1 VKEQN
6 MNDTEEAVRRLL
18 TVATEDR
25 PPGIDLL
32 RGVRARNHQRRAR
45 TRMALS
51 AGAAGIV
58 AAATGI
64 TLSAVHTPSA
74 LAQVTQ
80 AAARTAEQS
89 YRVTSVSTEVASP
102 GPGPRELTI
111 RGEFDRANKLGEETA
126 SDGSQVRYVGRYMY
140 VSMPKAMQEAR
151 REAHE
156 PPFPASKTWLRL
168 PVLEQIDVPALELI
182 VIGGSTNGLGQV
194 DPQNLLGLLQNS
206 SQVSKRGP
214 ASGPGWT
221 GTAYRFTASLTTRGP
236 MHITL
241 SSAGTV
247 DVDTQG
253 RVRQLDAT
261 QTLGQT
267 KRTVRV
273 TFGDFGLAV
282 SVSPPP
288 ADQTV
293 VPQELTYLPVPS
305 FTPVPSVSPSPTDSG

>member
-1 VKEQN
+1 

-32 RGVRARNHQRRAR
+32 RGVRARNHRRRAR
-45 TRMALS
+45 TRVALS

-58 AAATGI
+58 AAAAGI
-64 TLSAVHTPSA
+64 TLSAVHAPSA

-89 YRVTSVSTEVASP
+89 YRVSSVSTEVASP
-102 GPGPRELTI
+102 GPGTRELTI
-111 RGEFDRANKLGEETA
+111 RGEFDRANRLGEETA

-140 VSMPKAMQEAR
+140 VPVSAAMREAR
-151 REAHE
+151 RKAHE
-156 PPFPASKTWLRL
+156 PPFPAGKTWLRL
-168 PVLEQIDVPALELI
+168 PALEPIDVPALELI
-182 VIGGSTNGLGQV
+182 VIGGSTNGLGLV
-194 DPQNLLGLLQNS
+194 DPQNLLALLQNS
-206 SQVSKRGP
+206 SQVRERGP

-221 GTAYRFTASLTTRGP
+221 GTAYTFTASLTTRGP

-293 VPQELTYLPVPS
+293 VPQGMTYIPNPS
-305 FTPVPSVSPSPTDSG
+305 FTPVPSVSPSPAGSG

>member
-1 VKEQN
+1 
-6 MNDTEEAVRRLL
+6 
-18 TVATEDR
+18 
-25 PPGIDLL
+25 
-32 RGVRARNHQRRAR
+32 
-45 TRMALS
+45 
-51 AGAAGIV
+51 
-58 AAATGI
+58 
-64 TLSAVHTPSA
+64 
-74 LAQVTQ
+74 
-80 AAARTAEQS
+80 
-89 YRVTSVSTEVASP
+89 
-102 GPGPRELTI
+102 
-111 RGEFDRANKLGEETA
+111 
-126 SDGSQVRYVGRYMY
+126 MY
-140 VSMPKAMQEAR
+140 VPVSEAMREAR
-151 REAHE
+151 RKAHE
-156 PPFPASKTWLRL
+156 PPFPAGKTWLRVPTL
-168 PVLEQIDVPALELI
+168 RTIDVSALELI
-182 VIGGSTNGLGQV
+182 VIGGSTNGLGLV
-194 DPQNLLGLLQNS
+194 DPQNLLALLQNS
-206 SQVSKRGP
+206 SQVRERGP

-221 GTAYRFTASLTTRGP
+221 GTAYTFTARLTTRGP

-305 FTPVPSVSPSPTDSG
+305 FTLAPSVSPSPAGSG

>member
-1 VKEQN
+1 

-18 TVATEDR
+18 AVATEDR

-32 RGVRARNHQRRAR
+32 RGVRARSHRRRAR
-45 TRMALS
+45 TRVALS

-64 TLSAVHTPSA
+64 TLSAVQAPSA

-89 YRVTSVSTEVASP
+89 YRVTSVSTMVSSA
-102 GPGPRELTI
+102 GPGPQEPLTI
-111 RGEFDRANKLGEETA
+111 RGEFDRARKLGEETA

-140 VSMPKAMQEAR
+140 IPMVKAMRDAYSKANR
-151 REAHE
+151 T
-156 PPFPASKTWLRL
+156 PIPAGKTWLR
-168 PVLEQIDVPALELI
+168 VPAPPDIDLPTLELI
-182 VIGGSTNGLGQV
+182 VIGGSTNSLGQV
-194 DPQNLLGLLQNS
+194 DPQNLLALLRNS
-206 SQVSKRGP
+206 SQVSEQGP

-221 GTAYRFTASLTTRGP
+221 GTAYTFTASLTTHGP
-236 MHITL
+236 LHITL
-241 SSAGTV
+241 GSTGTV
-247 DVDTQG
+247 DVDRQG

-261 QTLGQT
+261 QTFGQK

-288 ADQTV
+288 AARTF
-293 VPQELTYLPVPS
+293 VPQGITYIPFPRL
-305 FTPVPSVSPSPTDSG
+305 SPSPAGSG

>member
-1 VKEQN
+1 
-6 MNDTEEAVRRLL
+6 MNDTEEAVRRLFA
-18 TVATEDR
+18 VATEDR

-32 RGVRARNHQRRAR
+32 RGVRARSHRRR
-45 TRMALS
+45 TRTRVALS

-64 TLSAVHTPSA
+64 TLSAVQAPSA

-89 YRVTSVSTEVASP
+89 YRVSSVSTMVASA
-102 GPGPRELTI
+102 GSGARELTI
-111 RGEFDRANKLGEETA
+111 HGEFDRADKLGEETA

-140 VSMPKAMQEAR
+140 VPVSKAMRDAR
-151 REAHE
+151 RAAHE
-156 PPFPASKTWLRL
+156 PPFPAGKTWLRL
-168 PVLEQIDVPALELI
+168 PALRGINASALELI
-182 VIGGSTNGLGQV
+182 VIGGSTNGLGLV
-194 DPQNLLGLLQNS
+194 DPQNLLALLRNS
-206 SQVSKRGP
+206 SQVSEQGP

-221 GTAYRFTASLTTRGP
+221 GTAYRFTASLTTGGP
-236 MHITL
+236 LHITL
-241 SSAGTV
+241 SSTGTV
-247 DVDTQG
+247 AVDQKG

-293 VPQELTYLPVPS
+293 VPQGPTYLPDPS
-305 FTPVPSVSPSPTDSG
+305 FSPAPPLSPSPAGSG

>member
-6 MNDTEEAVRRLL
+6 MNDTEEMRRLFA
-18 TVATEDR
+18 VATEDM

-32 RGVRARNHQRRAR
+32 EGVKARTRRTRRAR
-45 TRMALS
+45 TRLALS
-51 AGAAGIV
+51 AGAAAI
-58 AAATGI
+58 AAGTTAI
-64 TLSAVHTPSA
+64 TLAAVQAPSA

-89 YRVTSVSTEVASP
+89 YRVSSVSTVVASV
-102 GPGPRELTI
+102 GPGAQRLTI
-111 RGEFDRANKLGEETA
+111 HGEFDRADKLGEETA
-126 SDGSQVRYVGRYMY
+126 SDGSQIRLVGRYMY
-140 VSMPKAMQEAR
+140 VAIPKAM
-151 REAHE
+151 REAYRKAHRT
-156 PPFPASKTWLRL
+156 PIPAGKTWLKV
-168 PVLEQIDVPALELI
+168 PAPPDIDVPTLDLI

-194 DPQNLLGLLQNS
+194 DPRNLLALLRNS
-206 SQVSKRGP
+206 SQVSEQGP

-221 GTAYRFTASLTTRGP
+221 GTAYTFAARLTTRGP
-236 MHITL
+236 LHITL
-241 SSAGTV
+241 SSTGTA
-247 DVDTQG
+247 DVDRQG

-288 ADQTV
+288 AEQIF
-293 VPQELTYLPVPS
+293 VPQGITYI
-305 FTPVPSVSPSPTDSG
+305 PVPSVSPSPAGSG

>member
-1 VKEQN
+1 
-6 MNDTEEAVRRLL
+6 MNDTEEAVRRLFA
-18 TVATEDR
+18 VATEDR

-32 RGVRARNHQRRAR
+32 RGVRERSHRRR
-45 TRMALS
+45 TRTRVALS

-64 TLSAVHTPSA
+64 TLSAVQAPSA

-89 YRVTSVSTEVASP
+89 YRVNSVSTMVASA
-102 GPGPRELTI
+102 GSGARELTI
-111 RGEFDRANKLGEETA
+111 HGEFDRTDKLGEETA

-140 VSMPKAMQEAR
+140 VPVSKAMRDAR
-151 REAHE
+151 RAAHE
-156 PPFPASKTWLRL
+156 PPFPAGKSWLRL
-168 PVLEQIDVPALELI
+168 PALRGINASALELI
-182 VIGGSTNGLGQV
+182 VIGGSTNGLGLV
-194 DPQNLLGLLQNS
+194 DPQNLLALLRNS
-206 SQVSKRGP
+206 SQVSEQGP

-221 GTAYRFTASLTTRGP
+221 GTAYRFTASLTTSGP
-236 MHITL
+236 LHITL
-241 SSAGTV
+241 SSTGTV
-247 DVDTQG
+247 AVDQQG

-293 VPQELTYLPVPS
+293 VPQGPTYLPDPS
-305 FTPVPSVSPSPTDSG
+305 FSPAPPLSPSPAGSG